1 MKCNIFKFDNNII
14 FKIVIYISLVYIFYI
29 FLDYVNTISIHKPII
44 ENMLNVE
51 SDKVDIISKYPLRW
65 LKEKVKK

>member
-14 FKIVIYISLVYIFYI
+14 FKIVIYISLVYIFFI

-51 SDKVDIISKYPLRW
+51 GDKVDIISKFPLIRM
-65 LKEKVKK
+65 KIKQI